1 MEARAKF
8 MQTLLAQP
16 GMAQYDWK
24 LLDRAEVADLV
35 PGIGP
40 EVRGAT
46 WTPVD
51 GIANPLKLLRALHM
65 SFAQRVVDYL
75 PRRPA
80 RSIKQRDG
88 VFDIDTPAGT
98 VRGPGCAGAPAARP
112 DRGAGT
118 HAPHAGDTAVH
129 PTPNRRGYVADL

>member
-40 EVRGAT
+40 EVRGAP

-80 RSIKQRDG
+80 RSIQQRDG
-88 VFDIDTPAGT
+88 VCDIHTPAGT
-98 VRGPGCAGAPAARP
+98 LRARKVVLASGLSWCWNARAACWRHRCPPYAKPPRVRG
-112 DRGAGT
+112 
-118 HAPHAGDTAVH
+118 
-129 PTPNRRGYVADL
+129 

>member
-1 MEARAKF
+1 LEQRGGLHALLSDEEMEARANF
-8 MQTLLAQP
+8 MRTLLAQP

-24 LLDRAEVADLV
+24 MLDRHELADMV

-65 SFAQRVVDYL
+65 SFAQR
-75 PRRPA
+75 
-80 RSIKQRDG
+80 
-88 VFDIDTPAGT
+88 
-98 VRGPGCAGAPAARP
+98 
-112 DRGAGT
+112 
-118 HAPHAGDTAVH
+118 AV
-129 PTPNRRGYVADL
+129 